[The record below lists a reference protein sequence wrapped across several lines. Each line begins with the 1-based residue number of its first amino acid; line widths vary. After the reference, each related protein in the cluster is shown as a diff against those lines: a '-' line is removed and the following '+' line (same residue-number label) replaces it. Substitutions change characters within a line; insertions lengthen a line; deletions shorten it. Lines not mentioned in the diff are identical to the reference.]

1 MTHERIFFIKLNAF
15 LKTQQLSITH
25 LSAPCLNQNLLHYVP
40 YVLSCPTGSRASRV
54 SCPMCF
60 RSLRALVSYMLSC
73 PTFLVPYVVSYLMWL
88 VPYVLLCFTC
98 LVLFFFFFIY
108 NAKYIKCLVPYWP
121 RVSRF
126 MSPFSLR
133 ILLFRTLRTLCPSI
147 TFCALEF
154 PCISLL
160 FFCSFST
167 CDFLEEIY

>member
-1 MTHERIFFIKLNAF
+1 MS
-15 LKTQQLSITH
+15 QLE
-25 LSAPCLNQNLLHYVP
+25 SATL
-40 YVLSCPTGSRASRV
+40 RA
-54 SCPMCF
+54 
-60 RSLRALVSYMLSC
+60 LRALVPYGFSC
-73 PTFLVPYVVSYLMWL
+73 L
-88 VPYVLLCFTC
+88 TC
-98 LVLFFFFFIY
+98 LVSYVLSISACSRVLHAIVSHVPRAIRGIVPHVACALRAPVFHVPRAFFFFFFFY